1 MVTHTEIGAD
11 QPTPRSDAPALEL
24 HRVTAGYGGEPVLRA
39 LDLSVALGEMVAL
52 LGPNGAGKSTLLKVA
67 SGVLAPQGGQV
78 TIAGVPLAKLRR
90 GEVARRVAVVPQE
103 FAVQFAYTVRQIV
116 ALGRMPHGGLLGLSA
131 SAEADEQAVERALAE
146 TRTAGLAEAVFN
158 ELSGGERQ
166 RVMLALAL
174 AQSAPLLLLDEPT
187 AHLDIRHQIEALE
200 LLRRLNRERGLTV
213 LAAMHD
219 LNLAARYFPRL
230 VLLDRRIVADGPPAA
245 VLDARLLARVYQTP
259 VRVGILPGETHLSV
273 LPPPMAA
280 EGTVPQAGDTRG
292 GKAPATS
299 DQPPRIHV
307 IAGGGSGALLM
318 RALADA
324 GIAFTAGPLNA
335 GDSDHALA
343 VRLATSMLAEPPY
356 APISSEGLTEARA
369 RMDAATTL
377 ICPAPLGPGNIA
389 LIEAAL
395 DAQRAGRRVLLF
407 EPELAL
413 DAATPEGRAALL
425 AAVEARDYSGRGA
438 DLYAAL
444 LDTGVQVAV
453 SVAQAVTNCRV
464 GLFGQTRLS

>member
-1 MVTHTEIGAD
+1 MVTHTEKDTSQSTAAVS
-11 QPTPRSDAPALEL
+11 TAALEL
-24 HRVTAGYGGEPVLRA
+24 RGVTAGYGGEPVLRA
-39 LDLSVALGEMVAL
+39 LDLAVAPGEMVAL

-67 SGVLAPQGGQV
+67 SGVLALRGGAV
-78 TIAGVPLAKLRR
+78 TLAGVSLARLRR

-131 SAEADEQAVERALAE
+131 SVQADEQAVERALAE
-146 TRTAGLAEAVFN
+146 TRIAGLAEAIFN

-245 VLDARLLARVYQTP
+245 VLDAGLLARVYQTP
-259 VRVGILPGETHLSV
+259 VRVGILPGEAHLSV

-292 GKAPATS
+292 GMAPTMS
-299 DQPPRIHV
+299 DEQPRVHV

-343 VRLATSMLAEPPY
+343 VRLAATVLVEPPY
-356 APISSEGLTEARA
+356 APISPEGLTAARA

-377 ICPAPLGPGNIA
+377 ICPAPLGPGSIA

-413 DAATPEGRAALL
+413 DAATPERHATLL
-425 AAVEARDYSGRGA
+425 AAVTARDYSGRGA

-444 LDTGVQVAV
+444 LDAGAAVAV
-453 SVAQAVTNCRV
+453 SVAQAVY
-464 GLFGQTRLS
+464 Q